1 MYINAL
7 GSAGGQAK
15 HKQSSFNASLMYIL
29 NNWLYQQLNMQD
41 YEVYNSQ
48 KKQNEQRT
56 TKRMNKKDRDRRTTK
71 RMNMKD
77 RDRRRK
83 RDRMRDKENRKVVRK
98 KTRRAEKRKK

>member
-56 TKRMNKKDRDRRTTK
+56 TKRMNKKDRDRR
-71 RMNMKD
+71 
-77 RDRRRK
+77 RK

>member
-56 TKRMNKKDRDRRTTK
+56 TKRMNKKDRDRR
-71 RMNMKD
+71 
-77 RDRRRK
+77 RK
-83 RDRMRDKENRKVVRK
+83 RDRMGDKENRKVVRK